1 MALNAP
7 LQSEGLAEVGV
18 RLRAA
23 RAKIGM
29 TRKRLAEISGTS
41 ERYLAQIESG
51 AGNPSLGV
59 LVALAQ
65 ALDMAPADLLP
76 QSGECNAAYA
86 GAAYALRRL
95 PEARLP
101 ALLAWI
107 KHGGGAESAKGRRI
121 ALIGLRGAG
130 KSSLGQALGERIQ
143 VPFFEISKEV
153 ERVYGANIGLLIE
166 LSGQNALR
174 RYEAEAWEAICE
186 SHETAIVAVPGGIVA
201 NAPFYERLLTTAHSV
216 WLEASPEDHMAR
228 VMAQG
233 DFRPMASNRSAME
246 DLKAI
251 LRARGPEYARADI
264 RLDTSAQ
271 DFAATLSALE
281 RTARKLAD
289 IT

>member
-1 MALNAP
+1 M
-7 LQSEGLAEVGV
+7 
-18 RLRAA
+18 
-23 RAKIGM
+23 
-29 TRKRLAEISGTS
+29 
-41 ERYLAQIESG
+41 
-51 AGNPSLGV
+51 
-59 LVALAQ
+59 
-65 ALDMAPADLLP
+65 P
-76 QSGECNAAYA
+76 Q
-86 GAAYALRRL
+86 
-95 PEARLP
+95 
-101 ALLAWI
+101 
-107 KHGGGAESAKGRRI
+107 HVAKGRRI